1 VTHVG
6 GGGLGDE
13 VQDSLWRSTKTIYQW
28 GLALGVVLPWVHHLN
43 KLLSCR
49 LQLLQ
54 LFLAFL
60 LLFAQSLDLL
70 EAVDELLL
78 RIGNHLLQPLDFICA
93 AIEHVLQ
100 VSKQLFFIIYEF
112 LNFCGD
118 EQVLEYTIIANDTNL
133 RVRSVIP

>member
-1 VTHVG
+1 VG
-6 GGGLGDE
+6 PPS
-13 VQDSLWRSTKTIYQW
+13 QQ
-28 GLALGVVLPWVHHLN
+28 AL
-43 KLLSCR
+43 KLR

-60 LLFAQSLDLL
+60 FLFAQSLDLL

-78 RIGNHLLQPLDFICA
+78 RVGHHLLQTLDFICA

-118 EQVLEYTIIANDTNL
+118 E
-133 RVRSVIP
+133 

>member
-1 VTHVG
+1 M
-6 GGGLGDE
+6 
-13 VQDSLWRSTKTIYQW
+13 IYQW
-28 GLALGVVLPWVHHLN
+28 GLAFGVVLPWVHHLN

-49 LQLLQ
+49 LQLL
-54 LFLAFL
+54 LAFL

-78 RIGNHLLQPLDFICA
+78 HVGNHLLEPLDFICA

-100 VSKQLFFIIYEF
+100 VSKQLFFIIYKF

-118 EQVLEYTIIANDTNL
+118 EQVSEYIIIANDTNS